1 MPQHASPVDTENKRA
16 NQTHRRRRS
25 NTGGTV
31 QTHKRANV
39 IPAIEYHSELTQY
52 PQITKWQNRRRMP
65 KEANEGEC
73 TRAASLLTVSE
84 IERGDVAH
92 LSELSETPSLIY
104 LGGKRRER
112 VAREQTPQVMMNL
125 ETGRD
130 RTAQLRSR
138 AHTQR
143 LRSSCTSAKSAA
155 NTRHAD

>member
-16 NQTHRRRRS
+16 RQTHRRRRS

-39 IPAIEYHSELTQY
+39 IPAIEYHSELTQCS
-52 PQITKWQNRRRMP
+52 QITKWQGRRRLL
-65 KEANEGEC
+65 KEANEGGYA
-73 TRAASLLTVSE
+73 RAASLLTVSE

-130 RTAQLRSR
+130 RTAQLKSR

-143 LRSSCTSAKSAA
+143 WRSSCTSAKSAA